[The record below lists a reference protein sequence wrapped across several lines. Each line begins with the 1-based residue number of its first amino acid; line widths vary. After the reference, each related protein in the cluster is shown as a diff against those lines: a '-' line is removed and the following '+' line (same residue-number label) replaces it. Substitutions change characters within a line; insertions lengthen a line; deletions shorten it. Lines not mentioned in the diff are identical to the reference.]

1 VDYPSKADERTIV
14 DRMSVRSDEATKR
27 RSDGGMGGNGVAGG
41 DGRAG
46 GADPV
51 LSLEQVRRA
60 RAAADNVYLDGKI
73 KDYIVNIVHAT
84 RRPLEY
90 GLEVGRLIEY
100 GASPRATI
108 FLALAAK
115 ARAFLEGRGYVT
127 PHDVKSVGMDV
138 LRHRVIVTYEAE
150 AQDLR
155 SEDVVMR
162 VLDHVPVP

>member
-1 VDYPSKADERTIV
+1 
-14 DRMSVRSDEATKR
+14 MR
-27 RSDGGMGGNGVAGG
+27 RRGDGGMSGNGVAGA
-41 DGRAG
+41 DGHTG
-46 GADPV
+46 GAGPV

-60 RAAADNVYLDGKI
+60 RAAADNVYVDDKI

-84 RRPLEY
+84 RRPAEY
-90 GLEVGRLIEY
+90 GLDVGRLIQY

-150 AQDLR
+150 AQDVR
-155 SEDVVMR
+155 AEQVVAR